1 MSEPG
6 RKRVRRGEL
15 RRVRCRVCSKVINFQ
30 SYSDHLKLSHP
41 EEDPKDRR
49 ELGQRSLVV
58 KKVVEV
64 EEGGDYVTME
74 ETSEAV
80 EVEGKED
87 EVAEVENDVMMEEL
101 VTPT

>member
-30 SYSDHLKLSHP
+30 SYSDHLKLSRP

-49 ELGQRSLVV
+49 ESWDLGRL
-58 KKVVEV
+58 
-64 EEGGDYVTME
+64 
-74 ETSEAV
+74 
-80 EVEGKED
+80 
-87 EVAEVENDVMMEEL
+87 L
-101 VTPT
+101 HC

>member
-41 EEDPKDRR
+41 EEDPAMRPHV
-49 ELGQRSLVV
+49 LAQ
-58 KKVVEV
+58 
-64 EEGGDYVTME
+64 
-74 ETSEAV
+74 
-80 EVEGKED
+80 
-87 EVAEVENDVMMEEL
+87 VATIIL
-101 VTPT
+101 